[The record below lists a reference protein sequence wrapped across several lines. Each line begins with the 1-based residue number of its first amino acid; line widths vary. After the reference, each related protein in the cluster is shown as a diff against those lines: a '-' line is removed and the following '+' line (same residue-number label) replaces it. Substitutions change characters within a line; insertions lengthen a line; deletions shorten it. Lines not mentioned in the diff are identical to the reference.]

1 MFLLMPFF
9 CQERSINTVDGRNP
23 APVGIP
29 NIYRALYIPGGA
41 GFLPSTVC
49 HPVLLL
55 DGQRGVFFVDS
66 LNIQSFQSLSKRE
79 NFSVTRKTGKHYK
92 RGLPAP

>member
-1 MFLLMPFF
+1 MGNSHVFVDAIFF

-23 APVGIP
+23 APVDIP
-29 NIYRALYIPGGA
+29 NIYRVLYIPGGA

-55 DGQRGVFFVDS
+55 DGQ
-66 LNIQSFQSLSKRE
+66 SFQSLSKRE
-79 NFSVTRKTGKHYK
+79 NFSVTGKLSHYK
-92 RGLPAP
+92 RRRGSLNLT